1 MPFRTIGTGA
11 LLLAFGFLWIGGH
24 ATAQH
29 IHAVPQ
35 ADASD
40 QPMAVHHDSGE
51 PARHGDRPQTQ
62 ASSFGQRPSFD
73 QPSSFDADAT
83 ATTSHS
89 SEPSFPSLTRAP
101 SDGDQHSTS
110 AQSPDLSRLGGPA
123 LTMASSLAVVLG
135 LFAGL
140 VWLTRRFGSKANG
153 GGELPRDVVQ
163 SLGST
168 SVGPRTRVML
178 LKCGAKVIV
187 VAQTATEIKPLS
199 EITDPEQVRQLVAL
213 CQGDSRAAFSQTLRS
228 IEREPVAAGF
238 VG

>member
-1 MPFRTIGTGA
+1 MPFRPVGCGS
-11 LLLAFGFLWIGGH
+11 LLFACGFLWISGD
-24 ATAQH
+24 AAAQH
-29 IHAVPQ
+29 IHTVPQ
-35 ADASD
+35 TEVPAEPIAAYEDAH
-40 QPMAVHHDSGE
+40 A
-51 PARHGDRPQTQ
+51 PARHDDLP
-62 ASSFGQRPSFD
+62 PM
-73 QPSSFDADAT
+73 QPSSYKAT
-83 ATTSHS
+83 
-89 SEPSFPSLTRAP
+89 EPAAAPLAGKSSFPSLTPAQP
-101 SDGDQHSTS
+101 GDHEPKST
-110 AQSPDLSRLGGPA
+110 ASPDLSRLRGPA

-140 VWLTRRFGSKANG
+140 VWLTRRFGSKAGG

-168 SVGPRTRVML
+168 SVGPRTRVTL

-213 CQGDSRAAFSQTLRS
+213 CQGDSRAAFSQTIKS
-228 IEREPVAAGF
+228 IEREPLAAGF